1 MFFKKYN
8 LGVDNA
14 GFIVYNKDKKREKEI
29 EPMFKNT
36 YSIVT
41 NFTYDAD
48 HKGAH
53 YLINGRYHNT
63 GEAIELMLKACK
75 GYEARKDANTRFDKG
90 SDIEETKTSIKTL
103 GFSLCESIA
112 DNFTDTV
119 SEYFKRTASTNV
131 SYALIQNDE
140 IVEYNMNLEEFKDML
155 ERFGAWDKA
164 SKKIR
169 VKRNPLAWLEMRAN

>member
-1 MFFKKYN
+1 M
-8 LGVDNA
+8 L
-14 GFIVYNKDKKREKEI
+14 
-29 EPMFKNT
+29 KNT

-53 YLINGRYHNT
+53 YLIDGKYYNT
-63 GEAIELMLKACK
+63 GEAIEIMLKACK
-75 GYEARKDANTRFDKG
+75 GFKACKDASTRFDKG
-90 SDIEETKTSIKTL
+90 SDIEETHTSIKTL

-112 DNFTDTV
+112 DNFSDTIA
-119 SEYFKRTASTNV
+119 EYFKRTASTNV
-131 SYALIQNDE
+131 SYALIVNEE
-140 IVEYNMNLEEFKDML
+140 IVEYNMSLEEFKEML